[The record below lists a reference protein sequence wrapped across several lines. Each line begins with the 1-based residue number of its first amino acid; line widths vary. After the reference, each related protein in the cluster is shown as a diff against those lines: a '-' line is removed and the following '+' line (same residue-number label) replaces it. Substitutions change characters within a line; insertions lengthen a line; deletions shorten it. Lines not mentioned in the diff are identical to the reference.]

1 MNMMSMH
8 ALSTMCLVGNDVDN
22 VDECFVYHVSGR

>member
-8 ALSTMCLVGNDVDN
+8 ALSTMCLVGNDVD
-22 VDECFVYHVSGR
+22 ECFVYHVSGR